1 MKKHRRNVR
10 IKFDFIENKE
20 KCAILDALVYLTDIF
35 IVRLDLRRN
44 LASLGNLFHFRT
56 SR

>member
-1 MKKHRRNVR
+1 MKKHRRNVL
-10 IKFDFIENKE
+10 IKLDFIENKG

-56 SR
+56 K